1 MLLRERSQSKN
12 CMLYSFT
19 YMKYWKTQNYGN
31 SERSVV
37 AWVQGKWRDNRC
49 SARDVLSIETI
60 LRDTI
65 TVDTWHFALSKRL
78 CKKKNKP

>member
-12 CMLYSFT
+12 RTLYSFNH
-19 YMKYWKTQNYGN
+19 MKYWKTQNYGN
-31 SERSVV
+31 SGRSVV
-37 AWVQGKWRDNRC
+37 AWVQGKWRDKRH
-49 SARDVLSIETI
+49 SARDILSIETI
-60 LRDTI
+60 LHDTI